1 MGVNTSKLKMST
13 AINVSNSMKEL
24 SCSICQDTF
33 HLMTVSSCLHT
44 FCQKCLDGGGHFHSS
59 WGKDQCVCPICN
71 ISIHLSGDR
80 AKTYKSRYGVNGK
93 GTLDEM
99 YSDAKDW
106 NDYCDNCRSGL
117 LAVSRCL
124 HCNGR
129 FCGNCTL
136 IHMKNKTSRCHKVV
150 PLYGYDT
157 KERALDES
165 LKYCPRHRS
174 EEILVVC
181 KECNLLLC
189 LICKH
194 MEHEYHVTSLI
205 SEEAENMRRKL
216 SGALELTA
224 GLLEFNSVVKKA
236 RILSDT
242 HSPVHLLNDG
252 PRIYEK
258 LNAMVQRH
266 VVRKPVK
273 LADTIVSNEIN
284 DSKLD
289 DMTGY
294 VKHRDDRKHGG
305 HTAQNRRDPLPMP
318 KTVERPDLILKRIR
332 AGKVATFQF
341 PFKDGNGVYLYH
353 CPY

>member
-1 MGVNTSKLKMST
+1 
-13 AINVSNSMKEL
+13 
-24 SCSICQDTF
+24 
-33 HLMTVSSCLHT
+33 
-44 FCQKCLDGGGHFHSS
+44 
-59 WGKDQCVCPICN
+59 
-71 ISIHLSGDR
+71 
-80 AKTYKSRYGVNGK
+80 
-93 GTLDEM
+93 
-99 YSDAKDW
+99 
-106 NDYCDNCRSGL
+106 
-117 LAVSRCL
+117 
-124 HCNGR
+124 
-129 FCGNCTL
+129 
-136 IHMKNKTSRCHKVV
+136 
-150 PLYGYDT
+150 
-157 KERALDES
+157 
-165 LKYCPRHRS
+165 
-174 EEILVVC
+174 
-181 KECNLLLC
+181 
-189 LICKH
+189 

-273 LADTIVSNEIN
+273 LADTIVSNEIS